1 MNKYSHLLFVM
12 IFSFL
17 FGDANVQIRLQ
28 NGQKSKGEFIGTY
41 MNHVHILVEE
51 KIIYYACDDIISITY
66 SSSGWNYGKGY
77 DYDCNL
83 NTVTADILFPPELDP
98 MTGEMTQMLP
108 DVFNPDIPKPAAK
121 VEDGTKVEPVTT
133 DFDKLVLTDGT
144 TYLGEY
150 SKIEEEIV
158 FFKPQEA
165 FGFQPIPVKRIRRLE
180 LKDGKTI
187 IVGGKVKNSLTIEEY
202 QKLSTKAIYDANKV
216 NMWRWVLYSPL
227 SAGVSQGGLLF
238 LEKNDM
244 FEVIPL
250 QVIYFGSISAILGIP
265 YFLLNRKTDFS
276 YPKSITDE
284 ADRANYKKV
293 YDKTILKRKVKY
305 IVIPTVIIGGLGL
318 LAFMQAMKDF
328 DMGPQPP
335 GPY

>member
-1 MNKYSHLLFVM
+1 MRRYIVLL
-12 IFSFL
+12 L
-17 FGDANVQIRLQ
+17 
-28 NGQKSKGEFIGTY
+28 
-41 MNHVHILVEE
+41 
-51 KIIYYACDDIISITY
+51 IT
-66 SSSGWNYGKGY
+66 GIVW
-77 DYDCNL
+77 
-83 NTVTADILFPPELDP
+83 A
-98 MTGEMTQMLP
+98 Q
-108 DVFNPDIPKPAAK
+108 
-121 VEDGTKVEPVTT
+121 T
-133 DFDKLVLTDGT
+133 DFDKLVLKDGT

-150 SKIEEEIV
+150 SKTEEEIV
-158 FFKPQEA
+158 YFKPQEA

-284 ADRANYKKV
+284 ADKANYKKV

-305 IVIPTVIIGGLGL
+305 IVIPPVIIGCLGL

-328 DMGPQPP
+328 DMGTQPP

>member
-1 MNKYSHLLFVM
+1 MRRYIVLL
-12 IFSFL
+12 L
-17 FGDANVQIRLQ
+17 
-28 NGQKSKGEFIGTY
+28 
-41 MNHVHILVEE
+41 
-51 KIIYYACDDIISITY
+51 IT
-66 SSSGWNYGKGY
+66 GIVCAQTN
-77 DYDCNL
+77 
-83 NTVTADILFPPELDP
+83 
-98 MTGEMTQMLP
+98 
-108 DVFNPDIPKPAAK
+108 
-121 VEDGTKVEPVTT
+121 
-133 DFDKLVLTDGT
+133 FDKLVLKDGS

-150 SKIEEEIV
+150 SKTEGKIV
-158 FFKPQEA
+158 YFKPQEA

-187 IVGGKVKNSLTIEEY
+187 IVGGKVKNSLTLDEY

-305 IVIPTVIIGGLGL
+305 IVIPPVIIGGLGL
-318 LAFMQAMKDF
+318 LAFMQGMKDF

>member
-1 MNKYSHLLFVM
+1 MRRYIVLL
-12 IFSFL
+12 L
-17 FGDANVQIRLQ
+17 
-28 NGQKSKGEFIGTY
+28 
-41 MNHVHILVEE
+41 
-51 KIIYYACDDIISITY
+51 IT
-66 SSSGWNYGKGY
+66 GIVW
-77 DYDCNL
+77 
-83 NTVTADILFPPELDP
+83 A
-98 MTGEMTQMLP
+98 Q
-108 DVFNPDIPKPAAK
+108 
-121 VEDGTKVEPVTT
+121 T
-133 DFDKLVLTDGT
+133 DFDTLVLKDGT
-144 TYLGEY
+144 TYFGEY

-158 FFKPQEA
+158 YFKPQEA

-328 DMGPQPP
+328 DMGPRPP

>member
-1 MNKYSHLLFVM
+1 MINRIIPLLLFIGFVW
-12 IFSFL
+12 
-17 FGDANVQIRLQ
+17 
-28 NGQKSKGEFIGTY
+28 GQ
-41 MNHVHILVEE
+41 
-51 KIIYYACDDIISITY
+51 
-66 SSSGWNYGKGY
+66 
-77 DYDCNL
+77 
-83 NTVTADILFPPELDP
+83 
-98 MTGEMTQMLP
+98 
-108 DVFNPDIPKPAAK
+108 
-121 VEDGTKVEPVTT
+121 T
-133 DFDKLVLTDGT
+133 DFDKLILKDKDGT

-150 SKIEEEIV
+150 SKTEGKIV
-158 FFKPQEA
+158 FFKPQGA
-165 FGFQPIPVKRIRRLE
+165 FAFQPIPVKRIRRLE
-180 LKDGKTI
+180 LKEGQTLLN
-187 IVGGKVKNSLTIEEY
+187 GGGILIKR
-202 QKLSTKAIYDANKV
+202 STKEKAIFDANKV

-250 QVIYFGSISAILGIP
+250 QVIYLGSISAILGIP

-305 IVIPTVIIGGLGL
+305 IVIPPVIIGGLGL
-318 LAFMQAMKDF
+318 LAFMQGMKGF

>member
-1 MNKYSHLLFVM
+1 MSRYIVLLLITGIVWAQT
-12 IFSFL
+12 
-17 FGDANVQIRLQ
+17 DVD
-28 NGQKSKGEFIGTY
+28 
-41 MNHVHILVEE
+41 ILVL
-51 KIIYYACDDIISITY
+51 K
-66 SSSGWNYGKGY
+66 
-77 DYDCNL
+77 
-83 NTVTADILFPPELDP
+83 
-98 MTGEMTQMLP
+98 
-108 DVFNPDIPKPAAK
+108 
-121 VEDGTKVEPVTT
+121 DGTE
-133 DFDKLVLTDGT
+133 
-144 TYLGEY
+144 YLGEY
-150 SKIEEEIV
+150 SRTEGKIV
-158 FFKPQEA
+158 YFKPQEA
-165 FGFQPIPVKRIRRLE
+165 FGFQPIPVKQIRRLE
-180 LKDGKTI
+180 LKDGQTI
-187 IVGGKVKNSLTIEEY
+187 IWLKP
-202 QKLSTKAIYDANKV
+202 IYDANKV

-250 QVIYFGSISAILGIP
+250 QVIYLGSISAILGTP

-305 IVIPTVIIGGLGL
+305 IVIPPVIIGGLGL

>member
-1 MNKYSHLLFVM
+1 MVNRITPLLLF
-12 IFSFL
+12 
-17 FGDANVQIRLQ
+17 
-28 NGQKSKGEFIGTY
+28 IGF
-41 MNHVHILVEE
+41 VW
-51 KIIYYACDDIISITY
+51 A
-66 SSSGWNYGKGY
+66 
-77 DYDCNL
+77 
-83 NTVTADILFPPELDP
+83 
-98 MTGEMTQMLP
+98 Q
-108 DVFNPDIPKPAAK
+108 
-121 VEDGTKVEPVTT
+121 T
-133 DFDKLVLTDGT
+133 DFDKLILKDGT

-150 SKIEEEIV
+150 SKTEGKIV
-158 FFKPQEA
+158 YFKPHDA
-165 FGFQPIPVKRIRRLE
+165 FGFQPIPVKQIRRLE
-180 LKDGKTI
+180 LKDGQTI
-187 IVGGKVKNSLTIEEY
+187 IVGGMV
-202 QKLSTKAIYDANKV
+202 KAIYDANKV

-250 QVIYFGSISAILGIP
+250 QVIYLGSISAILGIP

-305 IVIPTVIIGGLGL
+305 IVIPPVIIGGLGL
-318 LAFMQAMKDF
+318 LAFMQGMKDF

>member
-1 MNKYSHLLFVM
+1 MPRYIVLL
-12 IFSFL
+12 L
-17 FGDANVQIRLQ
+17 
-28 NGQKSKGEFIGTY
+28 
-41 MNHVHILVEE
+41 
-51 KIIYYACDDIISITY
+51 IT
-66 SSSGWNYGKGY
+66 GIVW
-77 DYDCNL
+77 
-83 NTVTADILFPPELDP
+83 A
-98 MTGEMTQMLP
+98 Q
-108 DVFNPDIPKPAAK
+108 
-121 VEDGTKVEPVTT
+121 T
-133 DFDKLVLTDGT
+133 DFDTLVLKDGT
-144 TYLGEY
+144 EYLGEY
-150 SKIEEEIV
+150 SRTEGKIV
-158 FFKPQEA
+158 YFKPQEA
-165 FGFQPIPVKRIRRLE
+165 FGFQPIPVKLIRRLE
-180 LKDGKTI
+180 LKEGQI
-187 IVGGKVKNSLTIEEY
+187 IIDGGKVKNSLTLDEY

-265 YFLLNRKTDFS
+265 YFLLNRKTNFS
-276 YPKSITDE
+276 YPKSIADE

-305 IVIPTVIIGGLGL
+305 IVIPPVIIGGLGL
-318 LAFMQAMKDF
+318 LAFMQAMKGF

>member
-1 MNKYSHLLFVM
+1 MRRYIVLL
-12 IFSFL
+12 L
-17 FGDANVQIRLQ
+17 
-28 NGQKSKGEFIGTY
+28 
-41 MNHVHILVEE
+41 
-51 KIIYYACDDIISITY
+51 IT
-66 SSSGWNYGKGY
+66 GIVW
-77 DYDCNL
+77 
-83 NTVTADILFPPELDP
+83 A
-98 MTGEMTQMLP
+98 Q
-108 DVFNPDIPKPAAK
+108 
-121 VEDGTKVEPVTT
+121 T
-133 DFDKLVLTDGT
+133 DFDKLVLKDGT

>member
-1 MNKYSHLLFVM
+1 MINRIIPLLLF
-12 IFSFL
+12 IG
-17 FGDANVQIRLQ
+17 FGW
-28 NGQKSKGEFIGTY
+28 GQ
-41 MNHVHILVEE
+41 
-51 KIIYYACDDIISITY
+51 
-66 SSSGWNYGKGY
+66 
-77 DYDCNL
+77 
-83 NTVTADILFPPELDP
+83 ADL
-98 MTGEMTQMLP
+98 
-108 DVFNPDIPKPAAK
+108 
-121 VEDGTKVEPVTT
+121 
-133 DFDKLVLTDGT
+133 DKLVLKDGT

-150 SKIEEEIV
+150 SKTEGKIV
-158 FFKPQEA
+158 FFKPQGA
-165 FGFQPIPVKRIRRLE
+165 FAFQPIPVKRIRRLE
-180 LKDGKTI
+180 LKEGQTLLN
-187 IVGGKVKNSLTIEEY
+187 GGGILIKR
-202 QKLSTKAIYDANKV
+202 STKEKAIFDANKV

-250 QVIYFGSISAILGIP
+250 QVIYLGSISAILGIP

-305 IVIPTVIIGGLGL
+305 IVIPPVIIGGLGL
-318 LAFMQAMKDF
+318 LAFMQGMKGF

>member
-1 MNKYSHLLFVM
+1 MEMRRYIVLL
-12 IFSFL
+12 L
-17 FGDANVQIRLQ
+17 
-28 NGQKSKGEFIGTY
+28 
-41 MNHVHILVEE
+41 
-51 KIIYYACDDIISITY
+51 IT
-66 SSSGWNYGKGY
+66 GIVW
-77 DYDCNL
+77 
-83 NTVTADILFPPELDP
+83 A
-98 MTGEMTQMLP
+98 Q
-108 DVFNPDIPKPAAK
+108 
-121 VEDGTKVEPVTT
+121 T
-133 DFDKLVLTDGT
+133 DFDKLVLKDGT

-158 FFKPQEA
+158 YFKPHDA
-165 FGFQPIPVKRIRRLE
+165 FAFQPIPVKRIRRLE
-180 LKDGKTI
+180 LKDGQI
-187 IVGGKVKNSLTIEEY
+187 IILDGRNRLALEEY
-202 QKLSTKAIYDANKV
+202 QKLSAKEKGIYDANKV

-250 QVIYFGSISAILGIP
+250 QVIYLGSISAILGIP

-305 IVIPTVIIGGLGL
+305 IVIPPVIIGGLGL
-318 LAFMQAMKDF
+318 LAFMQGMKDF